1 MRRHSKSKTGFT
13 LIELL
18 VVIAIIAIL
27 ISLLLPAVQQAREAA
42 RRTQCR
48 NNMKQMGLAFHNY
61 HDVFG
66 EFASSDLTITTFG
79 TGASV
84 NVLGCSG
91 WRTKLLPYLDQ
102 AVIYNAMD
110 NDSDPFNPSAA
121 TAAAAAAIIPGFL
134 CPSAPSAN
142 NSVVVSIP
150 AGVPLL
156 HPSVPN
162 AAAWNQTSGR
172 CDYENAS
179 GIRSGFY
186 DDAVAVS
193 GTAAGLPACKERDGI
208 LEQNVI
214 LLESGPAAA
223 ALYTAFGMDFGGES
237 TTDHVK
243 IRQIVDGTSNTI
255 LLTELASR
263 NDLYYGRE
271 KQSATG
277 PAAAAVASQGAFAGG
292 GWASPF
298 TENWWAGA
306 TPAGPAASGDGGGIC
321 AINCSNF
328 RGAGAY
334 SWHTGGTSAL
344 LADGS
349 VRFVTQSTDAWV
361 LGSLVTPI
369 GGERPSPF

>member
-91 WRTKLLPYLDQ
+91 WRTKLLPFLDN
-102 AVIYNAMD
+102 AVIYNQMD
-110 NDSDPFNPSAA
+110 NQNDPFNAS
-121 TAAAAAAIIPGFL
+121 TAAAAAAATVIPGFL
-134 CPSAPSAN
+134 CPSAPN
-142 NSVVVSIP
+142 VDNRVVVAIP
-150 AGVPLL
+150 AGANLL
-156 HPSVPN
+156 GVPN
-162 AAAWNQTSGR
+162 ASAWNQTSGR

-193 GTAAGLPACKERDGI
+193 GLAAGLAPVKERDGI

-223 ALYTAFGMDFGGES
+223 AIYAGFGIDFGGES
-237 TTDHVK
+237 TTNHVK
-243 IRQIVDGTSNTI
+243 IHQIGDGTSNTI

-263 NDLYYGRE
+263 NDLYFGRTRMTA
-271 KQSATG
+271 ATA
-277 PAAAAVASQGAFAGG
+277 PAAQWASQQFTGGG

-298 TENWWAGA
+298 TEHWWAGA
-306 TPAGPAASGDGGGIC
+306 TPAGPAAAGDGGGVC

-334 SWHTGGTSAL
+334 SWHTGGTFAL

-361 LGSLVTPI
+361 LGALVTPV
-369 GGERPSPF
+369 GGELPAAN

>member
-1 MRRHSKSKTGFT
+1 
-13 LIELL
+13 
-18 VVIAIIAIL
+18 
-27 ISLLLPAVQQAREAA
+27 
-42 RRTQCR
+42 
-48 NNMKQMGLAFHNY
+48 MKQMGLAFHNY

-66 EFASSDLTITTFG
+66 EFASSDLTVTTFN
-79 TGASV
+79 TGASI

-102 AVIYNAMD
+102 AVIYNAMETD
-110 NDSDPFNPSAA
+110 NDPFNAS
-121 TAAAAAAIIPGFL
+121 AAAAAAASAVIPGFL
-134 CPSAPSAN
+134 CPSAPDSDDL
-142 NSVVVSIP
+142 VVVSLP
-150 AGVPLL
+150 AGLDIL
-156 HPSVPN
+156 GAPN
-162 AAAWNQTSGR
+162 AKAWNQTSGR

-193 GTAAGLPACKERDGI
+193 GAAAGLPACKERDGI
-208 LEQNVI
+208 LEQNVFA
-214 LLESGPAAA
+214 LEDGSNAVAIYAA
-223 ALYTAFGMDFGGES
+223 FDIDVGGES

-243 IRQIVDGTSNTI
+243 IHQIADGTSNTI

-271 KQSATG
+271 KQ
-277 PAAAAVASQGAFAGG
+277 PLAAAPAPSGLQAWTAGG

>member
-1 MRRHSKSKTGFT
+1 MRRHFKSKTGFT

-61 HDVFG
+61 HEVFG
-66 EFASSDLTITTFG
+66 QFANSDLVVTTKN
-79 TGASV
+79 TGAALYG
-84 NVLGCSG
+84 LGSSS

-102 AVIYNAMD
+102 SVIYNNMD
-110 NDSDPFNPSAA
+110 HSSDPFTATGAYAQAMAA
-121 TAAAAAAIIPGFL
+121 VIPGFL
-134 CPSAPSAN
+134 CPSAPDN
-142 NSVVVSIP
+142 DDSVVVAVP
-150 AGVPLL
+150 AGANLL
-156 HPSVPN
+156 GVPN
-162 AAAWNQTSGR
+162 ADAWNLTSGR

-186 DDAVAVS
+186 SDAVAPS
-193 GTAAGLPACKERDGI
+193 GVAAGLDPIQDRDGI

-214 LLESGPAAA
+214 LLEDGGSAA
-223 ALYTAFGMDFGGES
+223 ALYGAFGMDVGGES
-237 TTDHVK
+237 TTNHVK
-243 IRQIVDGTSNTI
+243 IRNIGDGTTNTI

-263 NDLYYGRE
+263 NSLYFKRE
-271 KQSATG
+271 KQTAATASAAQWQSQLFTGGGGWATPFTEHWWAGSTPEG
-277 PAAAAVASQGAFAGG
+277 PAAA
-292 GWASPF
+292 
-298 TENWWAGA
+298 
-306 TPAGPAASGDGGGIC
+306 GDGGGIC

-334 SWHTGGTSAL
+334 SWHTGIAVIL

-349 VRFVTQSTDAWV
+349 VRSLNQSTDAWV
-361 LGSLVTPI
+361 IGALITPV
-369 GGERPSPF
+369 GGELPAAF

>member
-1 MRRHSKSKTGFT
+1 
-13 LIELL
+13 
-18 VVIAIIAIL
+18 
-27 ISLLLPAVQQAREAA
+27 
-42 RRTQCR
+42 
-48 NNMKQMGLAFHNY
+48 MKQMGLAFHNY

-66 EFASSDLTITTFG
+66 EFASSDLTVTTFN
-79 TGASV
+79 TGASI

-110 NDSDPFNPSAA
+110 TDNDPFNASAS
-121 TAAAAAAIIPGFL
+121 AAAAASAILPGFL

-142 NSVVVSIP
+142 NSVVVSLP
-150 AGVPLL
+150 AGLNIL
-156 HPSVPN
+156 GAPN
-162 AAAWNQTSGR
+162 AKAWNQTSGR

-193 GTAAGLPACKERDGI
+193 GAAAGLPACKERDGI

-223 ALYTAFGMDFGGES
+223 AIYGAFGVDFGGES

-271 KQSATG
+271 KQ
-277 PAAAAVASQGAFAGG
+277 PLAAAPAPSGLQAWTAGG

-306 TPAGPAASGDGGGIC
+306 TPAGPAAAGDGGGIC

-334 SWHTGGTSAL
+334 SWHTGGTFAL

>member
-1 MRRHSKSKTGFT
+1 
-13 LIELL
+13 
-18 VVIAIIAIL
+18 
-27 ISLLLPAVQQAREAA
+27 
-42 RRTQCR
+42 
-48 NNMKQMGLAFHNY
+48 MKQMGLAFHNY
-61 HDVFG
+61 HEVFG
-66 EFASSDLTITTFG
+66 QFANSDLVVTTKN
-79 TGASV
+79 TGAALYG
-84 NVLGCSG
+84 LGSSS

-102 AVIYNAMD
+102 SVIYNNMD
-110 NDSDPFNPSAA
+110 HSSDPFTA
-121 TAAAAAAIIPGFL
+121 TGAYAQAMAAAIPGFL
-134 CPSAPSAN
+134 CPSAPDN
-142 NSVVVSIP
+142 DDLVVVAVP
-150 AGVPLL
+150 AGANLL
-156 HPSVPN
+156 GVPN
-162 AAAWNQTSGR
+162 ADAWNLTSGR

-193 GTAAGLPACKERDGI
+193 GAAAGLPACKERDGI

-271 KQSATG
+271 KQ
-277 PAAAAVASQGAFAGG
+277 PLAAAPAPSGLQAWTAGG

-369 GGERPSPF
+369 GGERPSSF